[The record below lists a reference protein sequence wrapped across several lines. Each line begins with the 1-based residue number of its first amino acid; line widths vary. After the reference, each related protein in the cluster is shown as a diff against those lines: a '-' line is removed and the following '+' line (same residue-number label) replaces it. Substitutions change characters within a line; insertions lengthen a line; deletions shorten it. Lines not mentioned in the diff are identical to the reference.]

1 MSQFLHLNMLE
12 AWKSRGEEKKTWGNE
27 VSMVDVL
34 LCELPSSNPGSVYDY
49 MYMYIYIYRYR
60 YVYVYV
66 CIYTCSFLESIIMP
80 L

>member
-49 MYMYIYIYRYR
+49 MYMYIYI
-60 YVYVYV
+60 
-66 CIYTCSFLESIIMP
+66 CICICMYIYMFIFGIHYNATVT
-80 L
+80 